1 MCIRDRRQAVAMGVD
16 RQGIYDRVA
25 NGTGALAE
33 YFISPLWEGKYLDKQ
48 YTMPA
53 RDVEAAKKLIE
64 EAGYT
69 LRDDGFYFDMTM
81 DIFESGNFK
90 DIAQIVKENLKDIG
104 IRCV

>member
-1 MCIRDRRQAVAMGVD
+1 MLSLINSLPSHNGEIKYSANAPVPLATSIFKDVRLRQAVAMGVD

-53 RDVEAAKKLIE
+53 RDVEA
-64 EAGYT
+64 
-69 LRDDGFYFDMTM
+69 
-81 DIFESGNFK
+81 
-90 DIAQIVKENLKDIG
+90 
-104 IRCV
+104 RCV